1 MIFAPLKGSLARPWT
16 SIAKTVPWRN
26 RSATATRGTDVLLQ
40 SNPLLAPLENAAC
53 DEELPRPSLCKW
65 HLMVQDLPWLK
76 LAGWSQQ
83 WYCDTVIQIHMIHTT
98 DTADLLCLVSKHFPL
113 NEQGSQDGCLDPN
126 FGFDHLYVISL
137 NQLQTHRAGD
147 PTVEA
152 AGLSNCTRPRAIERT
167 SLVR

>member
-98 DTADLLCLVSKHFPL
+98 DTADLLCPRLQAFPSEWARKPRWMPWPQL
-113 NEQGSQDGCLDPN
+113 RLWPSLRHLIESTPNTSCWRPHSRGCWS
-126 FGFDHLYVISL
+126 V
-137 NQLQTHRAGD
+137 QLHSARE
-147 PTVEA
+147 P
-152 AGLSNCTRPRAIERT
+152 
-167 SLVR
+167 